1 MAKQLMRTYVFTPG
15 GAGAG
20 TIAIPGKWDLNQIL
34 VITNTTKNTVIYN
47 FADNRYTNTS
57 IGFSRANTAAFPTTL
72 NNADGITTIT
82 LGYSTSGMSSG
93 DTLQIFVEKN
103 ELTVRPW
110 AMGTDAFERTRVA
123 LPQSMLDADFEYG
136 LQPTKWQTIS
146 MVRGYPGIYEIPG
159 TDLQTITATTS
170 DYSFGAA
177 TDIASLITVTCSA
190 AHQLTTGTAITIKGL
205 DASVSG
211 YARAEGSFVID
222 SVPTPTSFKYYAK
235 ARVGSSFGQSV
246 NQVYT
251 QIRKGG
257 FYTGGSIG
265 TPTFST
271 AGSGAT
277 TTGTVTVTF
286 TSNHGLVPGDSIY
299 VAITSD
305 NGSNNNTLCQG
316 PFYIS
321 SVPSATTLT
330 YPARNVGTITGTPA
344 GSVYVRSDS
353 FYVHRPF
360 DGGVSLGTGGPA
372 HGGQAVRMSKKYIRY
387 QSGKSINYNTGALFA
402 PNYDVRSITASGTS
416 IGSTV
421 TVITDDI
428 DHGLQAG
435 AVIAISGVT
444 TTGYNGN
451 YTVATIVD
459 ERTFTFLS
467 TSLLGATTAVLS
479 TPCLVSMVTW
489 YGSTVRAG
497 TFDDQNGMYWQ
508 YDGQLMALGLR
519 TATAQTAGTVAV
531 TPDSN
536 LVTGTN
542 SRFTEQLAAGDR
554 VVIKGMTHVVSA
566 ITNNTTMYVT
576 PDYRGSA
583 SASGTKMLKVK
594 DLLYPQYQWNIDR
607 CDGSNGVY
615 NPSGYNLLPNKM
627 QMIGLQWTWY
637 GAGFIDWMLRG
648 PDGNYITVHRVKNSN
663 VNTEAYMRSGN
674 MPVRYEVQNES
685 GRTTLTDALSSVG
698 TQMTVTDVTYLPSA
712 GVVLVDNEQISYTAR
727 TASSGTA
734 VLSGLT
740 RAATVTQ
747 WVAGTNRTFS
757 GGSAAAHSAGAGV
770 IVIGQTA
777 SPVISHWGSAFLTDG
792 QFDND
797 RGYIFNY
804 QATNVSAQVRKT
816 TAFAIRLAPSVS
828 NAITGDLGVRELIN
842 RAQLLLQGIEITA
855 GSAAAGQ
862 ALVIEGVL
870 NPSNYPTNTA
880 NVTWN
885 SLTSTGQPSFSQ
897 VAAGSSITFDNAFTQ
912 NINLGAIA
920 NTGTTTL
927 TLTTNTN
934 LQVGD
939 AVSGSVFLQGATTV
953 SSIGAGTVTLSAAL
967 VGQIQNGTALT
978 FSRNQYAS
986 PGETIFSFI
995 SSPSSKDGLDLSP
1008 LKELTNTPIGGR
1020 GTYPNGPDVLMINV
1034 YVTQGSAV
1042 NANLVLRW
1050 GEAQA

>member
-1 MAKQLMRTYVFTPG
+1 L
-15 GAGAG
+15 
-20 TIAIPGKWDLNQIL
+20 
-34 VITNTTKNTVIYN
+34 
-47 FADNRYTNTS
+47 
-57 IGFSRANTAAFPTTL
+57 
-72 NNADGITTIT
+72 
-82 LGYSTSGMSSG
+82 
-93 DTLQIFVEKN
+93 
-103 ELTVRPW
+103 
-110 AMGTDAFERTRVA
+110 
-123 LPQSMLDADFEYG
+123 
-136 LQPTKWQTIS
+136 
-146 MVRGYPGIYEIPG
+146 
-159 TDLQTITATTS
+159 
-170 DYSFGAA
+170 
-177 TDIASLITVTCSA
+177 
-190 AHQLTTGTAITIKGL
+190 
-205 DASVSG
+205 
-211 YARAEGSFVID
+211 
-222 SVPTPTSFKYYAK
+222 
-235 ARVGSSFGQSV
+235 
-246 NQVYT
+246 
-251 QIRKGG
+251 
-257 FYTGGSIG
+257 
-265 TPTFST
+265 
-271 AGSGAT
+271 
-277 TTGTVTVTF
+277 
-286 TSNHGLVPGDSIY
+286 
-299 VAITSD
+299 
-305 NGSNNNTLCQG
+305 
-316 PFYIS
+316 
-321 SVPSATTLT
+321 
-330 YPARNVGTITGTPA
+330 
-344 GSVYVRSDS
+344 
-353 FYVHRPF
+353 
-360 DGGVSLGTGGPA
+360 
-372 HGGQAVRMSKKYIRY
+372 
-387 QSGKSINYNTGALFA
+387 
-402 PNYDVRSITASGTS
+402 
-416 IGSTV
+416 
-421 TVITDDI
+421 
-428 DHGLQAG
+428 
-435 AVIAISGVT
+435 
-444 TTGYNGN
+444 
-451 YTVATIVD
+451 
-459 ERTFTFLS
+459 
-467 TSLLGATTAVLS
+467 
-479 TPCLVSMVTW
+479 
-489 YGSTVRAG
+489 
-497 TFDDQNGMYWQ
+497 
-508 YDGQLMALGLR
+508 
-519 TATAQTAGTVAV
+519 AGTVAV

-566 ITNNTTMYVT
+566 IASNTSMYVT

-583 SASGTKMLKVK
+583 SASGTKMLKVR
-594 DLLYPQYQWNIDR
+594 DILYPQYQWNMDR
-607 CDGSNGVY
+607 CDGSNSVF

-828 NAITGDLGVRELIN
+828 NAITGDLGTRELIN

-855 GSAAAGQ
+855 GTAAGGQ

-880 NVTWN
+880 NITWN

-934 LQVGD
+934 LQIGD
-939 AVSGSVFLQGATTV
+939 SVSGSVFLQGATTV
-953 SSIGAGTVTLSAAL
+953 SSIGAGTVTLSSAL

-978 FSRNQYAS
+978 FNRNLFAS